1 MLSLLLLPVL
11 LAAGA
16 SDPLPRL
23 RQPIDPEPERGSD
36 PEPDLGPFPNRYLT
50 SPTTLSARSR
60 SYGPAPILPPVPPD
74 PLRLACPVCG
84 AAVGVRCDP
93 ERLGKAGR
101 RGAVAHKER
110 R

>member
-1 MLSLLLLPVL
+1 MNLSLTLAL
-11 LAAGA
+11 LAAC
-16 SDPLPRL
+16 SDPGAPRPVEPK
-23 RQPIDPEPERGSD
+23 RDPD
-36 PEPDLGPFPNRYLT
+36 PDPDLFSGTDIASTITYQ
-50 SPTTLSARSR
+50 ARSR
-60 SYGPAPILPPVPPD
+60 SYDLPPTLPPVPPD

-101 RGAVAHKER
+101 RGAVAHRER

>member
-1 MLSLLLLPVL
+1 MSPFLFLPVL
-11 LAAGA
+11 LTACSRPDA
-16 SDPLPRL
+16 PR
-23 RQPIDPEPERGSD
+23 PVEPRRSPD

-50 SPTTLSARSR
+50 SPITLSARSR
-60 SYGPAPILPPVPPD
+60 SYDPAPTLPPIPPD

-93 ERLGKAGR
+93 ERLGKAGK
-101 RGAVAHKER
+101 RGAVAHRER